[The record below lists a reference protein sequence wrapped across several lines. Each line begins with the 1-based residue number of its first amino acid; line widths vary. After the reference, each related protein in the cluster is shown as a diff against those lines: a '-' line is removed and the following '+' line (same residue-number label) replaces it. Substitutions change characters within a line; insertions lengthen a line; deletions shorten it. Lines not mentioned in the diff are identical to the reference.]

1 MDIDAALVRRLVA
14 RQFPRWAHLPVRPV
28 AYGGWDNRTFHLGA
42 DMSVRLPSAAGY
54 ALQVVKERR
63 WLPILAPHLP
73 LPVPTPLAAGV
84 PDEDYP
90 WPWSVHR
97 WIDGDTAAVG
107 HVGDLTA
114 FAGTLAGF
122 LTALRTV
129 DATGG
134 PGAGPHSAGRG
145 GPLSTYADD
154 TRRAADALGDRIP
167 TDRVL
172 RIWDAALDA
181 RWTGAP
187 VWFHGDVAPG
197 NLLVRDGRL
206 AAVIDFGCC
215 GVGDPACDTV
225 IAWTFLD
232 RPARAAFRAA
242 LDVDDATW
250 ARGRGWA
257 LWKALITYDDPA
269 PVTRALA
276 RRSLDAL
283 LGEGAAGR
291 AGSA

>member
-1 MDIDAALVRRLVA
+1 MEIDVALVRRLVA

-42 DMSVRLPSAAGY
+42 DLTVRLPSAAGY
-54 ALQVVKERR
+54 ALQVGKEQR
-63 WLPILAPHLP
+63 WLPFLASRLP
-73 LPVPTPLAAGV
+73 LPVPVPVAAGA

-90 WPWSVHR
+90 WPWSVRR

-107 HVGDLTA
+107 RVGDTTA
-114 FAGTLAGF
+114 FAVALAGF
-122 LTALRTV
+122 LTALRDV
-129 DATGG
+129 EATDG

-145 GPLSTYADD
+145 GPLTSYEED
-154 TRRAADALGDRIP
+154 TRRAVDALGDRIP
-167 TDRVL
+167 SDAVL
-172 RIWDAALDA
+172 AIWEAALAA
-181 RWTGAP
+181 RWTGPP

-225 IAWTFLD
+225 IAWTFLAGS
-232 RPARAAFRAA
+232 ARAAFRRT
-242 LDVDDATW
+242 LGVDDATW

-257 LWKALITYDDPA
+257 LWKSLITYDDPA

-276 RRSLDAL
+276 RRTLDAL
-283 LGEGAAGR
+283 LDEGAAGR